1 MYVIMLQGC
10 LMSIIK
16 FDGSSKYDVT
26 EAVLMLNN
34 IKHSDTNFTKT
45 NAPTFIYINR
55 INDVPRK

>member
-1 MYVIMLQGC
+1 MYVITLQGC

-16 FDGSSKYDVT
+16 FDGNSKYEVT

-55 INDVPRK
+55 INDVPLK